1 MLFWTSSFTQ
11 EERYVS
17 AGEYTANQ
25 SFAAVEKWSA
35 WGSRLWSLNSLDALS
50 FSAGALWVACRSKI
64 PDAAFVERR
73 SWTFGRSLT
82 GHLPQL
88 SAQYLNLIVEIL
100 YFFGHITLVRHWS
113 SKGFFIEL
121 VRKRGITTRNWY
133 RK

>member
-64 PDAAFVERR
+64 LDGDLPLAGRIKLCVERLLDVDNVLQFLMPLLSR
-73 SWTFGRSLT
+73 DGH
-82 GHLPQL
+82 GHLGDL
-88 SAQYLNLIVEIL
+88 
-100 YFFGHITLVRHWS
+100 
-113 SKGFFIEL
+113 
-121 VRKRGITTRNWY
+121 
-133 RK
+133 